1 MGFLRAGHNGFTR
14 IPPLGT
20 TQGIPLLGIFGTL
33 EMNRRRDRVCRGVE
47 GRSEAGVEAVA
58 EERAGSRHGNVI
70 TNNIPESP

>member
-1 MGFLRAGHNGFTR
+1 MDLPGYTLPIGTTR
-14 IPPLGT
+14 GISPLGMFW
-20 TQGIPLLGIFGTL
+20 ILG
-33 EMNRRRDRVCRGVE
+33 MNRRRDRVCRGVE